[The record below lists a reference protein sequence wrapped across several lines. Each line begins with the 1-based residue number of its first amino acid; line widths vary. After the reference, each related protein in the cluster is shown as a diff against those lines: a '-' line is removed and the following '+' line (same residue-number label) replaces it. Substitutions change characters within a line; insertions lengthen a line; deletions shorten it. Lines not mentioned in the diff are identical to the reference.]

1 MIRPKWKSKVFDELH
16 AIREEITK
24 EMKNKK
30 APSVKD
36 TEEMVQKDG
45 YQYLKSSN
53 KYRVL
58 KKI

>member
-1 MIRPKWKSKVFDELH
+1 
-16 AIREEITK
+16 
-24 EMKNKK
+24 MKNKK

-45 YQYLKSSN
+45 YQYLKFSN